1 MASKYGYKL
10 TPLAGQD
17 VDAALVYI
25 SETLCNGKAAI
36 DLLDKIEGA
45 IETICEFPYSTTDCR
60 SFLVADENIRHILVG
75 NYVLI
80 YEINESENSINILRF
95 CYTRMDLGKLK
106 L

>member
-1 MASKYGYKL
+1 MVSKYDYKL
-10 TPLAGQD
+10 TPLAEQE

-36 DLLDKIEGA
+36 DLLDKIEGV
-45 IETICEFPYSTTDCR
+45 IETICEFPYSATDCK
-60 SFLVADENIRHILVG
+60 SFLVADENIRHIIVG
-75 NYVLI
+75 NYALI
-80 YEINESENSINILRF
+80 YEINENEDSINILRF